1 MRLCM
6 TSRKIINA
14 FLVASILICSVGCNK
29 TVPMSEQL
37 VSVFDKYK
45 FSSTISSVNLDSGG
59 YYTTDNVP
67 EILYQPSSVVADYIM
82 ANKRIPNTASLTI
95 TYAEFNNEVDTNN
108 TFETMQT
115 EIKDK
120 LSESGTGYYDNNL
133 IIGFYIPV
141 LGTQDEYCLYYLLYR
156 SGTKIVYVFEQGPV
170 SFVDQ
175 NQDLVNEICQTVGF
189 DPSEKYNT
197 IRKSM
202 DE

>member
-1 MRLCM
+1 M

-14 FLVASILICSVGCNK
+14 FLVASILICSVACTK

-37 VSVFDKYK
+37 ASVFDKYK
-45 FSSTISSVNLDSGG
+45 FSSTVSSVNLDLGG
-59 YYTTDNVP
+59 YYTTDKVP

-82 ANKRIPNTASLTI
+82 ANKRIVDTANLVI
-95 TYAEFNNEVDTNN
+95 TYAEFNNEIDTSN
-108 TFETMQT
+108 TFGIMQT

-120 LSESGTGYYDNNL
+120 LSESGTGYYDNNMV
-133 IIGFYIPV
+133 IGFYVPT
-141 LGTQDEYCLYYLLYR
+141 LGNDDEYCVFYLLYR